1 MEKLSESEI
10 DTLVK
15 DLKDLETLR
24 EFCEYEINLMDEEIS
39 REKEK
44 LNQMSEDR
52 KHAAWIKKKIQKL
65 DALKNTYYD

>member
-15 DLKDLETLR
+15 ELKDLETLR

-39 REKEK
+39 REKEN
-44 LNQMSEDR
+44 LSQMSADR
-52 KHAAWIKKKIQKL
+52 KHAA
-65 DALKNTYYD
+65 